1 MICSNNSMLWRTA
14 SLFNAVIQVTTR
26 VTCDAWRVHINNDNM
41 ETVLGEVQRLSKHF
55 RSFFRAHSVNNEYLY
70 NTYIFWPLF
79 NANCGVLRPQN
90 VCKRSLPGYTPDFSG
105 YNAVKTVVSISV
117 SNSRIYTYSTRW
129 ETGYGETVNS
139 YRWRNS
145 CFLWKLSKL
154 RAAATFAITVSW
166 VCNLVTLRL
175 LRRQREYN
183 PQFSGTFKTF

>member
-1 MICSNNSMLWRTA
+1 MR
-14 SLFNAVIQVTTR
+14 R
-26 VTCDAWRVHINNDNM
+26 VTCAHQ
-41 ETVLGEVQRLSKHF
+41 QRQHGNSTRRSSKTFKTLNF
-55 RSFFRAHSVNNEYLY
+55 RSFLRAHSLNNEYLY

-79 NANCGVLRPQN
+79 NVNCSVLRPQN
-90 VCKRSLPGYTPDFSG
+90 VCKCFLSGYTPDFSG

-117 SNSRIYTYSTRW
+117 SNSWIYTYSTRW

-139 YRWRNS
+139 YRWTNS

-154 RAAATFAITVSW
+154 RAAATFAKIVSC

-183 PQFSGTFKTF
+183 PQFSGTFKAF

>member
-1 MICSNNSMLWRTA
+1 MRDVCTSTM
-14 SLFNAVIQVTTR
+14 TTWKQYSAKFK
-26 VTCDAWRVHINNDNM
+26 DFQNM
-41 ETVLGEVQRLSKHF
+41 KFPELSQGAF
-55 RSFFRAHSVNNEYLY
+55 TLMNI
-70 NTYIFWPLF
+70 YIILTFFWPLF
-79 NANCGVLRPQN
+79 NVNCSVLRPQN

-117 SNSRIYTYSTRW
+117 SNSWIYTYSTRW

-139 YRWRNS
+139 YRWTNP
-145 CFLWKLSKL
+145 CFFWKRSKL

-183 PQFSGTFKTF
+183 PQFSGTFKAF

>member
-1 MICSNNSMLWRTA
+1 MRDVCISTM
-14 SLFNAVIQVTTR
+14 TTY
-26 VTCDAWRVHINNDNM
+26 M
-41 ETVLGEVQRLSKHF
+41 ETVLGEVQRLSKHEI
-55 RSFFRAHSVNNEYLY
+55 SRAFSGRIHFNEYLY

-79 NANCGVLRPQN
+79 DVNCSVLRPQN

-117 SNSRIYTYSTRW
+117 SNSWIYTYSTRW

-139 YRWRNS
+139 YRWTNP

-183 PQFSGTFKTF
+183 PQFSRTFKAF